1 MMNSYPRIS
10 FLIIILFIQSTC
22 CFSCRSQNI
31 EMEKEIKLV
40 PPNTGVYHG
49 AFPDMG
55 ETEDSVTPERIQQ
68 FIDITGKSSAWIYF
82 SNNWFNGI
90 KFPRDEVLLINQ
102 YGLLPFIRLMPRSNW
117 NTDAPDS
124 IYSLQNIIDG
134 KFDEALLKW
143 ARDTRSAGVPIMVEF
158 GTEVNGDWFP
168 WCGIYNGGGETS
180 GYGDSTLADGPER
193 FKDAYKHIIDI
204 FAKENVKNVTWAFHV
219 NSGSAPGESWNN
231 FSAYYP
237 GDECIDWI
245 GVSVY
250 GMQNSGDEWKS
261 FNEVLGNS
269 YNKLASVSENKPLA
283 IFEFGVADIPKYGDK
298 AQWIKGALKTIREGK
313 YPRIKAIS
321 YWHSSWENEDG
332 SVTSMRIDSNP
343 ESLNVYRTYI
353 ADSFFVAFPILSG
366 KNH

>member
-1 MMNSYPRIS
+1 MMNCDLRIYFIVII
-10 FLIIILFIQSTC
+10 FLLQSVC
-22 CFSCRSQNI
+22 CLSCKSQNNETGI
-31 EMEKEIKLV
+31 DIKLI
-40 PPNTGVYHG
+40 PPDAGVYHG

-55 ETEDSVTPERIQQ
+55 ETEDSVTSERIQQ
-68 FIDITGKSSAWIYF
+68 FIDLTGKSPAWVYF

-90 KFPRDEVLLINQ
+90 KFPRDEVLLINK

-117 NTDAPDS
+117 NTDAPDQ
-124 IYSLQNIIDG
+124 IYTLQNIING
-134 KFDEALLKW
+134 KFDEELLRW
-143 ARDTRSAGVPIMVEF
+143 ARDAKKSDVPIMVEF

-168 WCGIYNGGGETS
+168 WCGIYNGGGETT

-193 FKDAYKHIIDI
+193 FVNAYKHIIDL

-219 NSGSAPGESWNN
+219 NSGSAPNESWNN
-231 FSAYYP
+231 YLAYYP
-237 GDECIDWI
+237 GDEYIDWI

-250 GMQNSGDEWKS
+250 GMQNSDEDWLS
-261 FNEVLGNS
+261 FNEVFDNS

-298 AQWIKGALKTIREGK
+298 AQWIKKALGSIREGK

-321 YWHSSWENEDG
+321 YWQSSWENEDG
-332 SVTSMRIDSNP
+332 SITKMRIDSNP
-343 ESLNVYRTYI
+343 ESLKGYREYI
-353 ADSFFVAFPILSG
+353 ADPFFIAFPILSR

>member
-1 MMNSYPRIS
+1 MLNHNHRIS
-10 FLIIILFIQSTC
+10 LVVILFLIQS
-22 CFSCRSQNI
+22 CFLSCRSQNI
-31 EMEKEIKLV
+31 ETGKDIKLL
-40 PPNTGVYHG
+40 PPNDGVYHG

-55 ETEDSVTPERIQQ
+55 ETEDSVTSERIQQ
-68 FIDITGKSSAWIYF
+68 FIDLTGKSPAWVYF

-117 NTDAPDS
+117 NEDAPDPV
-124 IYSLQNIIDG
+124 YSLQNIIDG
-134 KFDEALLKW
+134 KFDEELLRW
-143 ARDTRSAGVPIMVEF
+143 ARDAKKSGIPIMLEF

-180 GYGDSTLADGPER
+180 GYGDSTLADGPEK
-193 FKDAYKHIIDI
+193 FKDAYKHIIGL
-204 FAKENVKNVTWAFHV
+204 FTKESVKNVTWAFHV
-219 NSGSAPGESWNN
+219 NNGSAPEESWNN

-237 GDECIDWI
+237 GDEYIDWI

-250 GMQNSGDEWKS
+250 GMQNSEEDWYS
-261 FNEVLGNS
+261 FSEVFDNS
-269 YNKLASVSENKPLA
+269 YNELASVSENKPLA
-283 IFEFGVADIPKYGDK
+283 IFEFGVADEPKFGDK
-298 AQWIKGALKTIREGK
+298 AQWIKEALQSIRNGK

-321 YWHSSWENEDG
+321 YWHSNWENEDG
-332 SVTSMRIDSNP
+332 SITKMRIDSNP
-343 ESLNVYRTYI
+343 ESLSAYRTFI